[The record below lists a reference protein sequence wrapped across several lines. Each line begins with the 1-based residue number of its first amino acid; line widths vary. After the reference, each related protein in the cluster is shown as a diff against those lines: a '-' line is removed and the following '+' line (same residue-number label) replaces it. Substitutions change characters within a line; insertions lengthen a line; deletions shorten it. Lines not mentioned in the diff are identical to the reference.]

1 MTRSKQ
7 VVAFDR
13 QSNKVDAFAATITLA
28 AGAPVHVARSDTPE
42 GCVVRIL
49 PNGSEELV
57 RVDLDA
63 AARLLG
69 K

>member
-1 MTRSKQ
+1 MARSKQ
-7 VVAFDR
+7 IVAFDR

-28 AGAPVHVARSDTPE
+28 AGAPVHVARGDTPV
-42 GCVVRIL
+42 GCVIRIL
-49 PNGSEELV
+49 PNGSEEMIH
-57 RVDLDA
+57 VDLDA